1 MKKKRAVKVPMIMQ
15 MEALECGAAS
25 LAMVLAYYKK
35 WIPLEQVRE
44 DCGVSRDGSNA
55 AHMLKAARKYGLEGR
70 AWSYHAQTLED
81 RVTFP
86 AVIHWNFNHFVVLCG
101 FSGKYAVIND
111 PARGTVKVTKEEFRR
126 SYTGICMGFEP
137 GKDFVR
143 EGKRASVFS
152 FLRRC
157 LRGAKGQMLFA
168 MLAAVLISFIGMVTP
183 VYHRIFADR
192 LLVGKN
198 SAWTFGFLAS
208 LFAIASLRLLLGV
221 INEVYLYKI
230 KGKLAMVSHVS
241 FFRHMLKLPMSFYS
255 QRMAGDL
262 AGRQKL
268 NNSVADTLVSKMAP
282 LLVNMALLV
291 FYVLIMLRYSL
302 PLTVAGLAAVVG
314 NLVLARVISSRRI
327 QTTRIRMQY
336 EGKLHA
342 STLAGIDM
350 IETIKASGAE
360 QGYFGQWAGYQ
371 AMSHNA
377 KIEELKQQR
386 FLSGLPVLIQELSD
400 LVILVLGA
408 YLIMKGMFSAGM
420 LLTFQSLMDQFMA
433 PVEGLLDAGQS
444 IQEMRTSMERI
455 DDVMKYKEDPGV
467 STVALEEQKSYKK
480 LKGKIEIKNVTF
492 GYSRLSPPLLKNFSL
507 TIEPGE
513 RVALV
518 GASACG
524 KSTIAKLLCG
534 LYEPWEGEIL
544 FDGKPIRH
552 IPEKVFHGSLAM
564 VDQDITVFEDSVG
577 NNIKLW
583 DTSIEDYEMILAA
596 RDAQI
601 HEDVMQRP
609 GGYDYN
615 MQAGGRDF
623 SGGQRQRFEF
633 ARVLAQ
639 DPTIAILDEATSA
652 LDAKTE
658 HAIMEAIWQR
668 GITNIVIAHRL
679 STIRDCSQIIVLEHG
694 EAIERGTH
702 EELMKIGGVYTK
714 LITTG

>member
-1 MKKKRAVKVPMIMQ
+1 MKKKRAVKVPVIMQ

-25 LAMVLAYYKK
+25 LAMILAYYKK

-55 AHMLKAARKYGLEGR
+55 GNIVKAARKYGLESR
-70 AWSYHAQTLED
+70 AWSYRAESVRD
-81 RVTFP
+81 KITFP
-86 AVIHWNFNHFVVLCG
+86 AIIHWNFNHFVVLCG
-101 FSGKYAVIND
+101 FSGKYAIIND
-111 PARGTVKVTKEEFRR
+111 PARGTVKVTMEDFRH
-126 SYTGICMGFEP
+126 SYTGICMEFKPEKG
-137 GKDFVR
+137 FVR
-143 EGKRASVFS
+143 EGRRASVFS
-152 FLRRC
+152 FLRHR
-157 LRGAKGQMLFA
+157 LKGAKMQLLFA
-168 MLAAVLISFIGMVTP
+168 MLTTVFISFIGMVTP
-183 VYHRIFADR
+183 VYNRIFADR

-208 LFAIASLRLLLGV
+208 LLLIALLRLLIGV
-221 INEVYLYKI
+221 INEVYIYKI
-230 KGKLAMVSHVS
+230 KGKLAMVSNVS

-268 NNSVADTLVSKMAP
+268 NNNVAETLVSKMAP
-282 LLVNMALLV
+282 IVVNIVLLV
-291 FYVLIMLRYSL
+291 FYVLIMLRYSI
-302 PLTVAGLAAVVG
+302 PLTVAGFVAVVV
-314 NLVLARVISSRRI
+314 NLILARVISSRRI
-327 QTTRIRMQY
+327 QTTRIKMQY
-336 EGKLHA
+336 EGKLNA

-377 KIEELKQQR
+377 KVEELKQQR
-386 FLSGLPVLIQELSD
+386 FLGGIPILVQDLSD
-400 LVILVLGA
+400 VVILILGA
-408 YLIMKGMFSAGM
+408 YVIMKGNFTAGM
-420 LLTFQSLMDQFMA
+420 LLTFQSLMNQFMS

-455 DDVMKYKEDPGV
+455 DDVMHYKEDTGV
-467 STVALEEQKSYKK
+467 SRAPLEENKSYGK
-480 LKGKIEIKNVTF
+480 LKGRIQFINVTF
-492 GYSRLSPPLLKNFSL
+492 GYSKLAPPLLENFSL

-518 GASACG
+518 GSSACG

-544 FDGKPIRH
+544 FDGKPRKQ
-552 IPEKVFHGSLAM
+552 IPKEVFHGSLSM
-564 VDQDITVFEDSVG
+564 VDQDITIFGDSIE

-583 DTSIEDYEMILAA
+583 DKSIEDFEMILAA

-609 GGYDYN
+609 GGYDYR
-615 MQAGGRDF
+615 MQEGGRDF
-623 SGGQRQRFEF
+623 SGGQRQRFEI

-639 DPTIAILDEATSA
+639 DPAIAILDEATSA

-658 HAIMEAIWQR
+658 SAIMEAIWQR

-679 STIRDCSQIIVLEHG
+679 STIRDCSQIIVLDHG
-694 EAIERGTH
+694 KAIERGTH
-702 EELMKIGGVYTK
+702 EELMKKGGVYTR
-714 LITTG
+714 LITTE

>member
-1 MKKKRAVKVPMIMQ
+1 MKKKRAVKVPVIMQ

-25 LAMVLAYYKK
+25 LAMILAYYKK

-55 AHMLKAARKYGLEGR
+55 ANILKAAKKYGLKSK
-70 AWSYHAQTLED
+70 AWSYRAENLEN
-81 RVTFP
+81 RITFP
-86 AVIHWNFNHFVVLCG
+86 AIIHWNFNHFVVLCG
-101 FSGKYAVIND
+101 FSGKYALIND
-111 PARGTVKVTKEEFRR
+111 PARGTVKITKEEFRR
-126 SYTGICMGFEP
+126 SYTGICMEFKP
-137 GKDFVR
+137 DKDFVR
-143 EGKRASVFS
+143 EGRRASITT
-152 FLRRC
+152 FLRHR
-157 LRGAKGQMLFA
+157 LKGTKRQLLFA
-168 MLAAVLISFIGMVTP
+168 MLTAVLISFIGMVTP
-183 VYHRIFADR
+183 VYSRIFADR

-198 SAWTFGFLAS
+198 SAWMIGFMAS
-208 LFAIASLRLLLGV
+208 LFFIASLRLLLGI
-221 INEVYLYKI
+221 INEVYIYKI
-230 KGKLAMVSHVS
+230 KGKLAMVSNVS
-241 FFRHMLKLPMSFYS
+241 FFRHLLKLPMNFYS

-268 NNSVADTLVSKMAP
+268 NNSVAETLVSKMAP
-282 LLVNMALLV
+282 VVVNISLLV
-291 FYVLIMLRYSL
+291 FYVVIMVRYSI
-302 PLTVAGLAAVVG
+302 PLTVAGLAAVLC
-314 NLVLARVISSRRI
+314 NLVLARVISLRRI
-327 QTTRIRMQY
+327 QTTRMRMQY
-336 EGKLHA
+336 EGKLNA

-377 KIEELKQQR
+377 KIEELNQQR
-386 FLSGLPVLIQELSD
+386 FIGGMSVLVQDISD
-400 LVILVLGA
+400 IVILILGA
-408 YLIMKGMFSAGM
+408 YLIMRGMFSAGM
-420 LLTFQSLMDQFMA
+420 LLTFQSFMTQFMS

-455 DDVMKYKEDPGV
+455 DDVMNYKEDTSV
-467 STVALEEQKSYKK
+467 SNIPLEEDCNYEK
-480 LKGKIEIKNVTF
+480 LTGRIEIKNVTF
-492 GYSRLSPPLLKNFSL
+492 GYSKLAPPLLKNFSL

-518 GASACG
+518 GSSACG

-544 FDGKPIRH
+544 YDGKPRKQ
-552 IPEKVFHGSLAM
+552 IPEKVFHGSLSM
-564 VDQDITVFEDSVG
+564 VDQDITVFEDSIG

-583 DTSIEDYEMILAA
+583 DNSIEDYEIVLAA

-601 HEDVMQRP
+601 HEDIMQRP
-609 GGYDYN
+609 GGYEYH
-615 MQAGGRDF
+615 MQEGGRDF
-623 SGGQRQRFEF
+623 SGGQRQRFEI

-652 LDAKTE
+652 LDARTE
-658 HAIMEAIWQR
+658 YAIMEAIWQR

-679 STIRDCSQIIVLEHG
+679 STIRDCSQIIVLDHG

-702 EELMKIGGVYTK
+702 EELMKKGGVYTK

>member
-1 MKKKRAVKVPMIMQ
+1 MKKKRAVKVPVIMQ

-25 LAMVLAYYKK
+25 LAMVLAHYKK
-35 WIPLEQVRE
+35 WIPLERVRE

-55 AHMLKAARKYGLEGR
+55 ANILKAAGKYGFDCK
-70 AWSYHAQTLED
+70 AWSYRAETLKNK
-81 RVTFP
+81 VSFP
-86 AVIHWNFNHFVVLCG
+86 AIIHWNFNHFVVLCG

-111 PARGTVKVTKEEFRR
+111 PARGTVRVPMEEFSR
-126 SYTGICMGFEP
+126 SYTGICMEFRP

-143 EGKRASVFS
+143 EGKKASVIS

-157 LRGAKGQMLFA
+157 LKGAGLQMLFA
-168 MLAAVLISFIGMVTP
+168 MLTAVLISFIGMVTP
-183 VYHRIFADR
+183 VYNRIFADR

-198 SAWTFGFLAS
+198 GAWTSGFLAS
-208 LFAIASLRLLLGV
+208 LFFIALLRLFLGI
-221 INEVYLYKI
+221 INEVYIYKI
-230 KGKLAMVSHVS
+230 KGKLAMVSNVS
-241 FFRHMLKLPMSFYS
+241 FFRHMLKLPMNFYS

-268 NNSVADTLVSKMAP
+268 NNSVAETLVSKMAP
-282 LLVNMALLV
+282 IFVNISLLV
-291 FYVLIMLRYSL
+291 FYVLIMLRYSVL
-302 PLTVAGLAAVVG
+302 LTAAGLAAVFG
-314 NLVLARVISSRRI
+314 NLVLARVISSRRV

-336 EGKLHA
+336 EGKLNA
-342 STLAGIDM
+342 STLAGINM

-377 KIEELKQQR
+377 KVEELRQQR
-386 FLSGLPVLIQELSD
+386 FISGMPVLIQELSD
-400 LVILVLGA
+400 VVILVLGA

-420 LLTFQSLMDQFMA
+420 LLTFQSFMTQFMS

-455 DDVMKYKEDPGV
+455 DDVMNYKEDTCV
-467 STVALEEQKSYKK
+467 SRMQPEKNKSYDK
-480 LKGKIEIKNVTF
+480 LSGRIEIKNVTF
-492 GYSRLSPPLLKNFSL
+492 GYSKLAPPLLKDFSL

-518 GASACG
+518 GSSACG

-544 FDGKPIRH
+544 FDGKPIKQ
-552 IPEKVFHGSLAM
+552 IPEKVFHGSLSM
-564 VDQDITVFEDSVG
+564 VDQDITVFEDTIG

-583 DTSIEDYEMILAA
+583 DKSIEEYELILAA

-609 GGYDYN
+609 GGYEYN
-615 MQAGGRDF
+615 MQEGGRDF
-623 SGGQRQRFEF
+623 SGGQRQRFEI

-652 LDAKTE
+652 LDAGTE
-658 HAIMEAIWQR
+658 YAIMEAIWQR

-679 STIRDCSQIIVLEHG
+679 STIRDCSQIIVLDHG

-702 EELMKIGGVYTK
+702 EELMKNGGVYTK

>member
-1 MKKKRAVKVPMIMQ
+1 MKKKRSVKVPVIMQ

-25 LAMVLAYYKK
+25 LTMILAYYKK

-55 AHMLKAARKYGLEGR
+55 AYILKAARKYGLECR
-70 AWSYHAQTLED
+70 AWSYHAESLENKI
-81 RVTFP
+81 TFP
-86 AVIHWNFNHFVVLCG
+86 AIIHWNFNHFVVLCG
-101 FSGKYAVIND
+101 FSGKYAIIND
-111 PARGTVKVTKEEFRR
+111 PARGTVKVAKEEFRH
-126 SYTGICMGFEP
+126 SYTGICMEFKPE
-137 GKDFVR
+137 KEFVR
-143 EGKRASVFS
+143 EGRRASIFS
-152 FLRRC
+152 FLRHR
-157 LRGAKGQMLFA
+157 LKGAGMQLLFA
-168 MLAAVLISFIGMVTP
+168 MLTAVLISFIGMVTP
-183 VYHRIFADR
+183 VYNRIFADR

-208 LFAIASLRLLLGV
+208 LFLIASLRLLIGV
-221 INEVYLYKI
+221 INEVYIYKI
-230 KGKLAMVSHVS
+230 KGKLAMVSNVS
-241 FFRHMLKLPMSFYS
+241 FFRHMLKLPMNFFS

-262 AGRQKL
+262 SGRQKL
-268 NNSVADTLVSKMAP
+268 NNGVAETLVSKMAP
-282 LLVNMALLV
+282 IFVNIFLLV
-291 FYVLIMLRYSL
+291 FYVLIMLRYSI
-302 PLTVAGLAAVVG
+302 PLTVAGIVAVIA
-314 NLVLARVISSRRI
+314 NLILARVISSRRI
-327 QTTRIRMQY
+327 QTTRVRMQY
-336 EGKLHA
+336 EGKLNA

-360 QGYFGQWAGYQ
+360 QGYFGQWTGYQ

-377 KIEELKQQR
+377 KIEDLKQQR
-386 FLSGLPVLIQELSD
+386 FIGGISVLVQELSD
-400 LVILVLGA
+400 VVILILGA
-408 YLIMKGMFSAGM
+408 YVIMKGMFSAGM
-420 LLTFQSLMDQFMA
+420 LLTFQSLMAQFMS

-455 DDVMKYKEDPGV
+455 DDVMHYKEDMGISSVP
-467 STVALEEQKSYKK
+467 LEENKSYRK
-480 LKGKIEIKNVTF
+480 LTGRIEIKNVTF
-492 GYSRLSPPLLKNFSL
+492 GYSKLAPPLLKNFSL

-518 GASACG
+518 GSSGCG

-544 FDGKPIRH
+544 YDGEPIKQ
-552 IPEKVFHGSLAM
+552 IPEKVFHGSLSM
-564 VDQDITVFEDSVG
+564 VDQEITVFEDSIE

-583 DTSIEDYEMILAA
+583 DKSIQDYEMILAA

-615 MQAGGRDF
+615 MQEGGRDF
-623 SGGQRQRFEF
+623 SGGQRQRFEI

-639 DPTIAILDEATSA
+639 DPTIAVLDEATSA

-658 HAIMEAIWQR
+658 YAIMEAIWQR

-679 STIRDCSQIIVLEHG
+679 STIRDCSQIIVLDHG

-702 EELMKIGGVYTK
+702 EELMKKGGVYTK
-714 LITTG
+714 LITTE

>member
-1 MKKKRAVKVPMIMQ
+1 MKKKRAVKVPVIMQ

-25 LAMVLAYYKK
+25 LAMILAYYKK

-55 AHMLKAARKYGLEGR
+55 GNIVKAARKYGLESR
-70 AWSYHAQTLED
+70 AWSYRAESVRD
-81 RVTFP
+81 KITFP
-86 AVIHWNFNHFVVLCG
+86 AIIHWNFNHFVVLCG
-101 FSGKYAVIND
+101 FSGKYAIIND
-111 PARGTVKVTKEEFRR
+111 PARGTVKVTMEDFRH
-126 SYTGICMGFEP
+126 SYTGICMEFKPEKG
-137 GKDFVR
+137 FVR
-143 EGKRASVFS
+143 EGRRASVFS
-152 FLRRC
+152 FLRHR
-157 LRGAKGQMLFA
+157 LKGAKMQLLFA
-168 MLAAVLISFIGMVTP
+168 MLTTVFISFIGMVTP
-183 VYHRIFADR
+183 VYNRIFADR

-208 LFAIASLRLLLGV
+208 LLLIALLRLLIGV
-221 INEVYLYKI
+221 INEVYIYKI
-230 KGKLAMVSHVS
+230 KGKLAMVSNVS

-268 NNSVADTLVSKMAP
+268 NNNVAETLVSKMAP
-282 LLVNMALLV
+282 IVVNIVLLV
-291 FYVLIMLRYSL
+291 FYVLIMLRYSI
-302 PLTVAGLAAVVG
+302 PLTVAGFVAVVV
-314 NLVLARVISSRRI
+314 NLILARVISSRRI
-327 QTTRIRMQY
+327 QTTRIKMQY
-336 EGKLHA
+336 EGKLNA

-377 KIEELKQQR
+377 KAEELKQQR
-386 FLSGLPVLIQELSD
+386 FLGGIPILVQDLSD
-400 LVILVLGA
+400 VVILILGA
-408 YLIMKGMFSAGM
+408 YVIMKGSFTAGM
-420 LLTFQSLMDQFMA
+420 LLTFQSLMNQFMS

-455 DDVMKYKEDPGV
+455 DDVMHYKEDTGV
-467 STVALEEQKSYKK
+467 SRAPLEKNKSYGK
-480 LKGKIEIKNVTF
+480 LKGRIQFINVTF
-492 GYSRLSPPLLKNFSL
+492 GYSKLAPPLLENFSL

-518 GASACG
+518 GSSACG

-544 FDGKPIRH
+544 FDGKPRKQ
-552 IPEKVFHGSLAM
+552 IPKEVFHGSLSM
-564 VDQDITVFEDSVG
+564 VDQDITIFEDSIE

-583 DTSIEDYEMILAA
+583 DKSIEDFEMILAA

-609 GGYDYN
+609 GGYDYR
-615 MQAGGRDF
+615 MQEGGRDF
-623 SGGQRQRFEF
+623 SGGQRQRFEI

-639 DPTIAILDEATSA
+639 DPAIAILDEATSA

-658 HAIMEAIWQR
+658 SAIMEAIWQR

-679 STIRDCSQIIVLEHG
+679 STIRDCSQIIVLDHG
-694 EAIERGTH
+694 KAIERGTH
-702 EELMKIGGVYTK
+702 EELMKKGGVYTR
-714 LITTG
+714 LITTE

>member
-1 MKKKRAVKVPMIMQ
+1 MKKKRSVKVPVIMQ

-25 LAMVLAYYKK
+25 LTMILAYYKK

-55 AHMLKAARKYGLEGR
+55 ANILKAARKYGLECR
-70 AWSYHAQTLED
+70 AWSYHAESLENKI
-81 RVTFP
+81 TFP
-86 AVIHWNFNHFVVLCG
+86 AIIHWNFNHFVVLCG
-101 FSGKYAVIND
+101 FSGKYAIIND
-111 PARGTVKVTKEEFRR
+111 PARGTVKVAKEEFRH
-126 SYTGICMGFEP
+126 SYTGICMEFKPE
-137 GKDFVR
+137 KEFVR
-143 EGKRASVFS
+143 EGRRASIFS
-152 FLRRC
+152 FLRHR
-157 LRGAKGQMLFA
+157 LKGARMQLLFA
-168 MLAAVLISFIGMVTP
+168 MLTAVFISFIGMVAP
-183 VYHRIFADR
+183 VYNRIFADR

-208 LFAIASLRLLLGV
+208 LFLIASLRLLIGV
-221 INEVYLYKI
+221 INEVYIYKI
-230 KGKLAMVSHVS
+230 KGKLAMVSNAS
-241 FFRHMLKLPMSFYS
+241 FFRHMLKLPMNFFS

-262 AGRQKL
+262 SGRQKL
-268 NNSVADTLVSKMAP
+268 NNGVAETLVSKMAP
-282 LLVNMALLV
+282 IFVNIFLLV
-291 FYVLIMLRYSL
+291 FYVLIMLRYSI
-302 PLTVAGLAAVVG
+302 PLTVAGIAAVVT
-314 NLVLARVISSRRI
+314 NLILARVISLRRI
-327 QTTRIRMQY
+327 QTTRVRMQY
-336 EGKLHA
+336 EGKLNA

-360 QGYFGQWAGYQ
+360 QGYFGQWTGYQ

-377 KIEELKQQR
+377 KIEDLKQQR
-386 FLSGLPVLIQELSD
+386 FIGGISVLVQELSD
-400 LVILVLGA
+400 VVILILGA
-408 YLIMKGMFSAGM
+408 YVIMKGMFSAGM
-420 LLTFQSLMDQFMA
+420 LLTFQSLMDQFMS

-455 DDVMKYKEDPGV
+455 DDVMHYKEDMGISSVP
-467 STVALEEQKSYKK
+467 LEENKSYRK
-480 LKGKIEIKNVTF
+480 LTGRIEIKNVTF
-492 GYSRLSPPLLKNFSL
+492 GYSKLAPPLLKNFSL

-518 GASACG
+518 GSSGCG

-544 FDGKPIRH
+544 YDGEPIKQ
-552 IPEKVFHGSLAM
+552 IPEKVFHGSLSM
-564 VDQDITVFEDSVG
+564 VDQEITVFEDSIE

-583 DTSIEDYEMILAA
+583 DKSIEDYEMILAA

-601 HEDVMQRP
+601 HEDIMQRP

-615 MQAGGRDF
+615 MQEGGRDF
-623 SGGQRQRFEF
+623 SGGQRQRFEI

-639 DPTIAILDEATSA
+639 DPTIAVLDEATSA

-658 HAIMEAIWQR
+658 YAIMEAIWQR

-679 STIRDCSQIIVLEHG
+679 STIRDCSQIIVLDHG

-702 EELMKIGGVYTK
+702 EELMKKGGVYTK
-714 LITTG
+714 LITTE

>member
-1 MKKKRAVKVPMIMQ
+1 MKKKRAVKVPVIMQ

-25 LAMVLAYYKK
+25 LTMILAYYKK
-35 WIPLEQVRE
+35 WVPLEQVRE

-55 AHMLKAARKYGLEGR
+55 ANLLKAARKYGLESR
-70 AWSYHAQTLED
+70 AWSYRADSLED
-81 RVTFP
+81 KITFP

-101 FSGKYAVIND
+101 FSDKYAIIND

-126 SYTGICMGFEP
+126 SYTGICMEFKP
-137 GKDFVR
+137 GKEFVR
-143 EGKRASVFS
+143 EGRRASIFS
-152 FLRRC
+152 FLSHR
-157 LRGAKGQMLFA
+157 LKGSGMQLLFA
-168 MLAAVLISFIGMVTP
+168 MLTAVFLSFIGMVTP
-183 VYHRIFADR
+183 VYNRLFADR

-198 SAWTFGFLAS
+198 QAWTFGFLAS
-208 LFAIASLRLLLGV
+208 LFSIASLRLLVGV
-221 INEVYLYKI
+221 INEVYIYKI
-230 KGKLAMVSHVS
+230 KGKLAMVSNVS
-241 FFRHMLKLPMSFYS
+241 FFRHMLKLPMNFFS

-262 AGRQKL
+262 SGRQKL
-268 NNSVADTLVSKMAP
+268 NNGVAETLVSKMAP
-282 LLVNMALLV
+282 IFVNIFLLV
-291 FYVLIMLRYSL
+291 FYVLIMLRYSI
-302 PLTVAGLAAVVG
+302 PLTVAGIAAVIV
-314 NLVLARVISSRRI
+314 NLALAQVISSRRI

-336 EGKLHA
+336 EGKLNA

-386 FLSGLPVLIQELSD
+386 FIGGISVLVQDISD
-400 LVILVLGA
+400 VVILILGA
-408 YLIMKGMFSAGM
+408 YVIMKGMFSAGM
-420 LLTFQSLMDQFMA
+420 LLTFQALMAQFMS

-455 DDVMKYKEDPGV
+455 DDVMHYKEDAGISNV
-467 STVALEEQKSYKK
+467 LLEEDKSYGK
-480 LKGKIEIKNVTF
+480 LTGRIEIKNVTF
-492 GYSRLSPPLLKNFSL
+492 GYSRLAPPLLKNFSL

-518 GASACG
+518 GSSGCG

-544 FDGKPIRH
+544 YDGKLIKQ
-552 IPEKVFHGSLAM
+552 IPEKVFHGSLSM
-564 VDQDITVFEDSVG
+564 VDQDITVFEDSIE

-583 DTSIEDYEMILAA
+583 DKSIQDYEMILAA

-601 HEDVMQRP
+601 HEDIMQRP

-615 MQAGGRDF
+615 MQEGGRDF
-623 SGGQRQRFEF
+623 SGGQRQRFEI

-639 DPTIAILDEATSA
+639 DPTIAVLDEATSA
-652 LDAKTE
+652 LDARTE
-658 HAIMEAIWQR
+658 YAIMEAIWQR

-679 STIRDCSQIIVLEHG
+679 STIRDCSQIIVLDHG

-702 EELMKIGGVYTK
+702 EELMKKGGVYTK

>member
-1 MKKKRAVKVPMIMQ
+1 MKKKRAVKVPVIMQ

-55 AHMLKAARKYGLEGR
+55 ANILKAATKYGLQAK
-70 AWSYHAQTLED
+70 AWSYRAETLED
-81 RVTFP
+81 RITFP
-86 AVIHWNFNHFVVLCG
+86 AVIHWNYNHFVVLCG
-101 FSGKYAVIND
+101 FSGKYAIIND
-111 PARGTVKVTKEEFRR
+111 PARGTVKVTMEEFRR
-126 SYTGICMGFEP
+126 SYTGICMGFKPEK
-137 GKDFVR
+137 GFVR
-143 EGKRASVFS
+143 EGKRASIAS
-152 FLRRC
+152 FLSHR
-157 LRGAKGQMLFA
+157 LKGTKMQLLFA
-168 MLAAVLISFIGMVTP
+168 MLTAVLISFIGMVTP
-183 VYHRIFADR
+183 VYNRIFADR
-192 LLVGKN
+192 LLIGKN
-198 SAWTFGFLAS
+198 SAWMFGFLAS
-208 LFAIASLRLLLGV
+208 LFFIASLRLLLGI
-221 INEVYLYKI
+221 INEVYIYKI
-230 KGKLAMVSHVS
+230 KGKLAMVSNVS
-241 FFRHMLKLPMSFYS
+241 FFRHLLKLPMNFYS

-268 NNSVADTLVSKMAP
+268 NNSVAETMVSKMAP
-282 LLVNMALLV
+282 IFVNISLLV
-291 FYVLIMLRYSL
+291 FYVVIMLRYSI
-302 PLTVAGLAAVVG
+302 PLTLAGIAAVVG

-336 EGKLHA
+336 EGKLNA

-377 KIEELKQQR
+377 KVEELKQQR
-386 FLSGLPVLIQELSD
+386 FISGMP
-400 LVILVLGA
+400 ILVQDISDIAILILGA

-420 LLTFQSLMDQFMA
+420 LLTFQSLMAQFMS
-433 PVEGLLDAGQS
+433 PVEQLLDTGQS

-455 DDVMKYKEDPGV
+455 DDVMNYKEDV
-467 STVALEEQKSYKK
+467 SVSEIPLEENKNYEK
-480 LKGKIEIKNVTF
+480 LTGKIELKNVTF
-492 GYSRLSPPLLKNFSL
+492 GYSKLAPPLLKNFSL

-518 GASACG
+518 GSSACG

-544 FDGKPIRH
+544 FDGKPRNQ
-552 IPEKVFHGSLAM
+552 IPEEVFHGSLSM
-564 VDQDITVFEDSVG
+564 VDQDITVFEDSIG

-583 DTSIEDYEMILAA
+583 DKSIEDYEMILAA

-609 GGYDYN
+609 GGYEYS
-615 MQAGGRDF
+615 MQEGGRDF
-623 SGGQRQRFEF
+623 SGGQRQRFEI

-658 HAIMEAIWQR
+658 YAIMEAIWQR
-668 GITNIVIAHRL
+668 GITNIVVAHRL
-679 STIRDCSQIIVLEHG
+679 STIRDCSQIIVLDHG

-702 EELMKIGGVYTK
+702 EELMKKGGVYTR

>member
-1 MKKKRAVKVPMIMQ
+1 MKKKRAVKVPVIMQ

-25 LAMVLAYYKK
+25 LAMILAYYKK

-55 AHMLKAARKYGLEGR
+55 GNIVKAARKYGLESR
-70 AWSYHAQTLED
+70 AWSYRAESVRD
-81 RVTFP
+81 KITFP
-86 AVIHWNFNHFVVLCG
+86 AIIHWNFNHFVVLCG
-101 FSGKYAVIND
+101 FSGKYAIIND
-111 PARGTVKVTKEEFRR
+111 PARGTVKVTMEDFRH
-126 SYTGICMGFEP
+126 SYTGICMEFKPEKG
-137 GKDFVR
+137 FVR
-143 EGKRASVFS
+143 EGRRASVFS
-152 FLRRC
+152 FLRHR
-157 LRGAKGQMLFA
+157 LKGAKMQLLFA
-168 MLAAVLISFIGMVTP
+168 MLTTVFISFIGMVTP
-183 VYHRIFADR
+183 VYNRIFADR

-208 LFAIASLRLLLGV
+208 LLLIALLRLLIGV
-221 INEVYLYKI
+221 INEVYIYKI
-230 KGKLAMVSHVS
+230 KGKLAMVSNVS

-268 NNSVADTLVSKMAP
+268 NNNVAETLVSKMAP
-282 LLVNMALLV
+282 IVVNIVLLV
-291 FYVLIMLRYSL
+291 FYVLIMLRYSI
-302 PLTVAGLAAVVG
+302 PLTVAGFVAVVV
-314 NLVLARVISSRRI
+314 NLILARVISSRRI
-327 QTTRIRMQY
+327 QTTRIKMQY
-336 EGKLHA
+336 EGKLNA

-377 KIEELKQQR
+377 KVEELKQQR
-386 FLSGLPVLIQELSD
+386 FLGGIPILVQDLSD
-400 LVILVLGA
+400 VVILILGA
-408 YLIMKGMFSAGM
+408 YVIMKGNFTAGM
-420 LLTFQSLMDQFMA
+420 LLTFQSLMNQFMS

-455 DDVMKYKEDPGV
+455 DDVMHYKEDTGV
-467 STVALEEQKSYKK
+467 SRAPLEENKSYGK
-480 LKGKIEIKNVTF
+480 LKGRIQFINVTF
-492 GYSRLSPPLLKNFSL
+492 GYSKLAPPLLENFSL

-518 GASACG
+518 GSSACG

-544 FDGKPIRH
+544 FDSKPRKQ
-552 IPEKVFHGSLAM
+552 IPKEVFHGSLSM
-564 VDQDITVFEDSVG
+564 VDQDITIFEDSIE

-583 DTSIEDYEMILAA
+583 DKSVEDFEMILAA

-609 GGYDYN
+609 GGYDYR
-615 MQAGGRDF
+615 MQEGGRDF
-623 SGGQRQRFEF
+623 SGGQRQRFEI

-639 DPTIAILDEATSA
+639 DPAIAILDEATSA

-658 HAIMEAIWQR
+658 SAIMEAIWQR

-679 STIRDCSQIIVLEHG
+679 STIRDCSQIIVLDHG
-694 EAIERGTH
+694 KAIERGTH
-702 EELMKIGGVYTK
+702 EELMKKGGVYTR
-714 LITTG
+714 LITTE

>member
-1 MKKKRAVKVPMIMQ
+1 MKKKRTVRVPVIMQ

-25 LAMVLAYYKK
+25 LAMILAHYKK
-35 WIPLEQVRE
+35 WIPLERVRE

-55 AHMLKAARKYGLEGR
+55 ANILKAAGKYGLECK
-70 AWSYHAQTLED
+70 AWSYRADTLENK
-81 RVTFP
+81 VSFP
-86 AVIHWNFNHFVVLCG
+86 AIIHWNFNHFVVLCG

-111 PARGTVKVTKEEFRR
+111 PARGTVRVPMEEFRR
-126 SYTGICMGFEP
+126 SYTGICMEFRP
-137 GKDFVR
+137 GSGFVR
-143 EGKRASVFS
+143 EGKKASVLS
-152 FLRRC
+152 FLSRS
-157 LRGAKGQMLFA
+157 LKGAKVQMLFA
-168 MLAAVLISFIGMVTP
+168 MLTAVLISFIGMVTP
-183 VYHRIFADR
+183 VYNRIFADR

-198 SAWTFGFLAS
+198 GAWTSGFLAS
-208 LFAIASLRLLLGV
+208 LFFIASLRLLLGI
-221 INEVYLYKI
+221 INEVYIYKI
-230 KGKLAMVSHVS
+230 KGKLAMVSNVS
-241 FFRHMLKLPMSFYS
+241 FFRHMLKLPMNFYS

-268 NNSVADTLVSKMAP
+268 NNSVAETLVSKMAP
-282 LLVNMALLV
+282 IFVNISLLV
-291 FYVLIMLRYSL
+291 FYVIIMIRYSVL
-302 PLTVAGLAAVVG
+302 LTAAGLAAVLG
-314 NLVLARVISSRRI
+314 NLILARLISSRRV

-336 EGKLHA
+336 EGRLNA
-342 STLAGIDM
+342 STLAGINM

-377 KIEELKQQR
+377 KVEELKQQR
-386 FLSGLPVLIQELSD
+386 FISGMPVLIQELAD
-400 LVILVLGA
+400 VAILVLGA

-420 LLTFQSLMDQFMA
+420 LLTFQSFMTQFMA

-455 DDVMKYKEDPGV
+455 DDVMNYKEDTSAAEVLPEKGT
-467 STVALEEQKSYKK
+467 SCEK
-480 LKGKIEIKNVTF
+480 LTGRIEIKNVTF
-492 GYSRLSPPLLKNFSL
+492 GYSKLAPPLLKNFSL

-518 GASACG
+518 GSSACG

-544 FDGKPIRH
+544 FDGKPIQQ
-552 IPEKVFHGSLAM
+552 IPEKIFHGSLSM
-564 VDQDITVFEDSVG
+564 VDQDVTVFEDTVG

-583 DTSIEDYEMILAA
+583 DKSIEDYEMILAA

-609 GGYDYN
+609 GGYEYN
-615 MQAGGRDF
+615 MQEGGRDF
-623 SGGQRQRFEF
+623 SGGQRQRFEI

-652 LDAKTE
+652 LDAGTE
-658 HAIMEAIWQR
+658 YAIMEAIWQR

-679 STIRDCSQIIVLEHG
+679 STIRDCSQIIVLDHG

-702 EELMKIGGVYTK
+702 EELMKNGGVYTK

>member
-1 MKKKRAVKVPMIMQ
+1 MKKKRAVKVPVIMQ

-25 LAMVLAYYKK
+25 LAMILAYYKK

-55 AHMLKAARKYGLEGR
+55 GNIVKAARKYGLESR
-70 AWSYHAQTLED
+70 AWSYRAESVRD
-81 RVTFP
+81 KITFP
-86 AVIHWNFNHFVVLCG
+86 AIIHWNFNHFVVLCG
-101 FSGKYAVIND
+101 FSGKYAIIND
-111 PARGTVKVTKEEFRR
+111 PARGTVKVTMEDFRH
-126 SYTGICMGFEP
+126 SYTGICMEFKPEKG
-137 GKDFVR
+137 FVR
-143 EGKRASVFS
+143 EGRRASVFS
-152 FLRRC
+152 FLRHR
-157 LRGAKGQMLFA
+157 LKGAKMQLLFA
-168 MLAAVLISFIGMVTP
+168 MLTTVFISFIGMVTP
-183 VYHRIFADR
+183 VYNRIFADR

-208 LFAIASLRLLLGV
+208 LLLIALLRLLIGV
-221 INEVYLYKI
+221 INEVYIYKI
-230 KGKLAMVSHVS
+230 KGKLAMVSNVS

-268 NNSVADTLVSKMAP
+268 NNNVAETLVSKMAP
-282 LLVNMALLV
+282 IVVNIVLLV
-291 FYVLIMLRYSL
+291 FYVLIMLRYSI
-302 PLTVAGLAAVVG
+302 PLTVAGFVAVVV
-314 NLVLARVISSRRI
+314 NLILARVISSRRI
-327 QTTRIRMQY
+327 QTTRIKMQY
-336 EGKLHA
+336 EGKLNA

-377 KIEELKQQR
+377 KVEELKQQR
-386 FLSGLPVLIQELSD
+386 FLGGIPILVQDLSD
-400 LVILVLGA
+400 VVILILGA
-408 YLIMKGMFSAGM
+408 YVIMKGNFTAGM
-420 LLTFQSLMDQFMA
+420 LLTFQSLMNQFMS

-455 DDVMKYKEDPGV
+455 DDVMHYKEDTGV
-467 STVALEEQKSYKK
+467 SRAPLEENKSYGK
-480 LKGKIEIKNVTF
+480 LKGRIQFINVTF
-492 GYSRLSPPLLKNFSL
+492 GYSKLAPPLLENFSL

-518 GASACG
+518 GSSACG

-544 FDGKPIRH
+544 FDGKPRKQ
-552 IPEKVFHGSLAM
+552 IPKEVFHGSLSM
-564 VDQDITVFEDSVG
+564 VDQDITIFGDSIE

-583 DTSIEDYEMILAA
+583 DKSIEDFEMILAA

-601 HEDVMQRP
+601 HEDVMQRL
-609 GGYDYN
+609 GGYDYR
-615 MQAGGRDF
+615 MQEGGRDF
-623 SGGQRQRFEF
+623 SGGQRQRFEI

-639 DPTIAILDEATSA
+639 DPAIAILDEATSA

-658 HAIMEAIWQR
+658 SAIMEAIWQR

-679 STIRDCSQIIVLEHG
+679 STIRDCSQIIVLDHG
-694 EAIERGTH
+694 KAIERGTH
-702 EELMKIGGVYTK
+702 EELMKKGGVYTR
-714 LITTG
+714 LITTE

>member
-1 MKKKRAVKVPMIMQ
+1 MNKKRAVRVPVIMQ

-55 AHMLKAARKYGLEGR
+55 ANILKAARKYGLESR
-70 AWSYHAQTLED
+70 AWSYRAETLED
-81 RVTFP
+81 KVAFP

-101 FSGKYAVIND
+101 FSGKYAIIND
-111 PARGTVKVTKEEFRR
+111 PARGTVRVTKEEFKR
-126 SYTGICMGFEP
+126 SYTGICMGFKP
-137 GKDFVR
+137 GKNFVR
-143 EGKRASVFS
+143 EGKKASIFS
-152 FLRRC
+152 FLHRR
-157 LRGAKGQMLFA
+157 LRGAKMQLLFVMLT
-168 MLAAVLISFIGMVTP
+168 AVLISFVGMVTP
-183 VYHRIFADR
+183 VYERIFADR

-198 SAWTFGFLAS
+198 RAWTFGFLAS
-208 LFAIASLRLLLGV
+208 LFLIASIRLLLG
-221 INEVYLYKI
+221 IMNEVYLYKI
-230 KGKLAMVSHVS
+230 KGKLAMVSNVS
-241 FFRHMLKLPMSFYS
+241 FFRHMLKLPMNFYA

-262 AGRQKL
+262 SGRQRL
-268 NNSVADTLVSKMAP
+268 NNSVAETLVSKMAP
-282 LLVNMALLV
+282 IFVNISLLV
-291 FYVLIMLRYSL
+291 FYAFIMLRYSI
-302 PLTVAGLAAVVG
+302 PLTVAGFAAVAA
-314 NLVLARVISSRRI
+314 NLVLARLISSRRV

-336 EGKLHA
+336 EAKLNA

-377 KIEELKQQR
+377 KVDELKQQR
-386 FLSGLPVLIQELSD
+386 FIGGMPVLVQELSD
-400 LVILVLGA
+400 VVILVLGA

-420 LLTFQSLMDQFMA
+420 LLAFQSFMAQFMA

-455 DDVMKYKEDPGV
+455 DDVMNYKEDTCASEV
-467 STVALEEQKSYKK
+467 VLEENKNYEK
-480 LKGKIEIKNVTF
+480 LTGRIEIKNVTF
-492 GYSRLSPPLLKNFSL
+492 GYSKLAPPLLKDFSL

-544 FDGKPIRH
+544 FDGKPRNQ
-552 IPEKVFHGSLAM
+552 IPDEVFHGSLSM
-564 VDQDITVFEDSVG
+564 VDQDITVFEDSIG

-583 DTSIEDYEMILAA
+583 DKSIEDYEMILAA
-596 RDAQI
+596 KDAQI
-601 HEDVMQRP
+601 HQDVMRRP
-609 GGYDYN
+609 GGYEYG
-615 MQAGGRDF
+615 MQEGGRDF
-623 SGGQRQRFEF
+623 SGGQRQRFEI

-652 LDAKTE
+652 LDARTE
-658 HAIMEAIWQR
+658 YAIMESIWQR

-679 STIRDCSQIIVLEHG
+679 STIRDCSQIIVLDHG
-694 EAIERGTH
+694 EAIEQGTH
-702 EELMKIGGVYTK
+702 EELMKKGGVYTK